1 MAAVG
6 LPAVLQHLRVLAAA
20 GQGNDLSDGQLLHRF
35 AQTRDERAFE
45 ALVRR
50 HGPLVHGV
58 CQRILGPGPDRDDA
72 FQATFLVLAR
82 KAGSI
87 RNHASM
93 GSWLHGTARR
103 LALRLKFQRVR
114 RQQRERSLG
123 GLEEIAL
130 TPTEAVDPVLRASL
144 RELGRILDEEVERL
158 PARQRDVLVLCHL
171 EGLSSAEAARR
182 LGCPPS
188 TLTSRL
194 LKARA
199 VLQQRLRRRGVTLSV
214 TALTLIGAAQAAS
227 AALPVSLLR
236 AAVQGGTA
244 YAVRGGIAPAVAPR
258 AALLA
263 DQVVPTALLARLPL
277 TLAAVLVL
285 TLLGLAA
292 ALRPSPPSDAAGEL
306 VAPPGPGVAAQPPV
320 AKSLEGDALPDGAS
334 ARLGTTRWRYG
345 GLTGF
350 VAFLPNGKRVVSAS
364 NDRVFH
370 VWEFP
375 SGKEI
380 RRFGPGVDAPL
391 PLPARWRSTEMPVG
405 LSGDGKLLAFHV
417 HDAEIQLY
425 DVATGKKL
433 ATLAQEGQLS
443 NLAISPDGRH
453 VAVRDF
459 VGHLTIWDW
468 KARQAQHIAVPHRFI
483 IGQAPALRYSPD
495 GKLLAMTSNSRD
507 SSTIKVVDP
516 LKAKGEQ
523 VRTLQTDQVTYI
535 NWVLFAP
542 DSKLLACADRSAVV
556 RLIEVATGKQLG
568 KFQLKER
575 GPGPVGMAFSRDG
588 KAIVTRSIH
597 RQTVSE
603 WDVATGKEL
612 RRFGPVGRHD
622 PPHWDRMLP
631 RPALSPDGTILAF
644 AGVDHS
650 LHFLDLAAGKE
661 VHGDGRPTMPL
672 TTVGW
677 RPDGKGLWTQSYG
690 KALRQWDPVTGKE
703 AGPRALPVNV
713 FQAALSADARYLA
726 TAPHWEE
733 AGKIISIATGKEVG
747 QVPPHQLQEKL
758 RTPTN
763 MVFSPD
769 GAFLAVR
776 WERAQQLEVYAVPQ
790 GKRLHTLGV
799 AATPSEMNVNG
810 LACWPVMAFSA
821 DGKLLAAYSAAEV
834 LSVWDTATGR
844 RQASLS
850 LTGNTPFAGTAFTP
864 DGRCLAVENNDGSV
878 ALWELATCKQRRV
891 FVAKDAR
898 PKGPKAAV
906 APLRFSIKEPVAAP
920 SANIAFSPRGNLLV
934 YGAPTG
940 DIHVWHVQTGQ
951 ELAAFRGHTGVIN
964 AFAFTADGKTLASA
978 SADTTVLTWDLSTA
992 MSRPLPRR
1000 VFTDAE
1006 LKTRWEVLAG
1016 EDAQQAF
1023 SAMCDLAGAPAQAVA
1038 LLNQQLQPAPALDLE
1053 TVNQLIANLGDPT
1066 FKVREKA
1073 IAALLQLDGR
1083 VVPVIDKAL
1092 AGKPAL
1098 EVRRR
1103 LEKIRDA
1110 RMRTVLAEE
1119 ELRSYRAV
1127 EVLEHIGTPQAR
1139 RLLQRL
1145 AAGAPG
1151 ALATTAAR
1159 EALQRQ

>member
-1 MAAVG
+1 MAAVR
-6 LPAVLQHLRVLAAA
+6 LPAVLQHLRGLAAA
-20 GQGNDLSDGQLLHRF
+20 GQGNDLSDGQLLQRF

-58 CQRILGPGPDRDDA
+58 CQRILGPGPDQDDA

-87 RNHASM
+87 RKHASM

-103 LALRLKFQRVR
+103 LALRLKYQRVR

-123 GLEEIAL
+123 GVEEIAL
-130 TPTEAVDPVLRASL
+130 TPPGAVDPVVRASL

-171 EGLSSAEAARR
+171 ESLSSAEAARR

-188 TLTSRL
+188 TVKSRL

-199 VLQQRLRRRGVTLSV
+199 VLQQRLWRRGITLSV
-214 TALTLIGAAQAAS
+214 TALTVIGAEQAAS
-227 AALPVSLLR
+227 AALPASLLR
-236 AAVQGGTA
+236 AAVQGGT
-244 YAVRGGIAPAVAPR
+244 APAVAPR

-263 DQVVPTALLARLPL
+263 DQFLRTAPLARLPL

-285 TLLGLAA
+285 TLAGLAA
-292 ALRPSPPSDAAGEL
+292 GLRPSPPPSAAGKPA
-306 VAPPGPGVAAQPPV
+306 APAGPVVAAQPPV
-320 AKSLEGDALPDGAS
+320 ARDLQGDRLPDGAS
-334 ARLGTTRWRYG
+334 ARLGTTRWRHG

-350 VAFLPNGKRVVSAS
+350 VAFLPDGKRVVSAS

-375 SGKEI
+375 SGKGI
-380 RRFGPGVDAPL
+380 RRFGPGVDEPL
-391 PLPARWRSTEMPVG
+391 PLPTRWRSTEMPVG

-483 IGQAPALRYSPD
+483 IGEAPALRYSPD

-535 NWVLFAP
+535 KWVLFAP

-588 KAIVTRSIH
+588 KAIVTRSMG

-612 RRFGPVGRHD
+612 RSFGPVGRQD
-622 PPHWDRMLP
+622 PPHWDLMLP

-661 VHGDGRPTMPL
+661 VHGDSRPTIPL

-726 TAPHWEE
+726 TAPQWEE

-776 WERAQQLEVYAVPQ
+776 WERAQQLEVYAAPQ
-790 GKRLHTLGV
+790 GKLLHTLGV
-799 AATPSEMNVNG
+799 AATPNDLNVNG
-810 LACWPVMAFSA
+810 LACWPVMGFSA
-821 DGKLLAAYSAAEV
+821 DGKLLAAYSAPAV

-844 RQASLS
+844 LQASLS
-850 LTGNTPFAGTAFTP
+850 LTGNTPFAGIAFTP
-864 DGRCLAVENNDGSV
+864 DGRCLAVERSDGAV
-878 ALWELATCKQRRV
+878 VLWELATRKPRRV
-891 FVAKDAR
+891 FVAKGAR
-898 PKGPKAAV
+898 PRGPNASL
-906 APLRFSIKEPVAAP
+906 APSKFSFFEPLAAP
-920 SANIAFSPRGNLLV
+920 SANIAFSPRGDLLV
-934 YGAPTG
+934 HGAPAG
-940 DIHVWHVQTGQ
+940 GIHVWHVWTGQ

-978 SADTTVLTWDLSTA
+978 SADTTVLTWDLSA
-992 MSRPLPRR
+992 ALSRPPPQR

-1006 LKTRWEVLAG
+1006 LKTRWEGLAG
-1016 EDAQQAF
+1016 EDAPQAL

-1038 LLNQQLQPAPALDLE
+1038 LLNQQLQPAPALDLD

-1066 FKVREKA
+1066 LKVREKA
-1073 IAALLQLDGR
+1073 TAALLQLDGR

-1110 RMRTVLAEE
+1110 RMRTVLAAE